1 MNTMEKTVSF
11 RQTLWWVVAALFL
24 LSCSPQTTSPENET
38 EKQTLRRSDSF
49 FGLHFDFHANKNDS
63 VIGKTFTAEMIDS
76 LLTMVQPDYI
86 QVDCKGHPGISSYPT
101 KVGNAAPG
109 FVKDPLKIWREVTRK
124 HNVALFVHYSGVWD
138 DASAEKHPDWMALN
152 AEGKKIGGRMSVKGP
167 YVDSLLI
174 PQFKEL
180 IDNYDIDGCWV
191 DGECWALQADYSPK
205 MLNAFRAETGIQ
217 QIPKSFSDPGGYEF
231 YEFNRKAFRQYVAHY
246 TDELHHYNPEFQI
259 TSNWAFSLH
268 MPEPVDI
275 NIDFISGDFSHVN
288 SVYSGFFESRCIAPQ
303 GKPWDLMAWS
313 FAYNFN
319 TGVPIT
325 KSAAQLKQLAA
336 TVMSMGG
343 GYQVYFQQNRDAS
356 PQPWQFG
363 LMKEVAG
370 FCRERQPFC
379 QNAKPV
385 PQIALLYS
393 SENYKKFTRGIYSNS
408 SANEPLR
415 GMLNLLLNGQNA
427 VEILMEHH
435 LKGRM
440 QEYPLIVIPE
450 CRYLAGDF
458 KTELL
463 AYVENGGNLL
473 VVGAGATALF
483 TDALNVEFSDTAA
496 VSTQF
501 LAYKNEMAGINTL
514 FQPVKLKEGATV
526 CGFRY
531 PVSDLRFPSSPAASV
546 TSYGKGKIAGVYL
559 DVSRKYNETANP
571 VYRNFVNSIVRE
583 LFPAPV
589 AEVKGSANVAVT
601 VNRLGEKLAVNLI
614 NTSGDHSNEK
624 VARYDEIPTVGP
636 LSVIIRTEK
645 APRKLLLQPENLA
658 LDFTFSNGVVET
670 TVDRLA
676 IHSILVLD

>member
-1 MNTMEKTVSF
+1 
-11 RQTLWWVVAALFL
+11 
-24 LSCSPQTTSPENET
+24 
-38 EKQTLRRSDSF
+38 
-49 FGLHFDFHANKNDS
+49 
-63 VIGKTFTAEMIDS
+63 
-76 LLTMVQPDYI
+76 
-86 QVDCKGHPGISSYPT
+86 
-101 KVGNAAPG
+101 
-109 FVKDPLKIWREVTRK
+109 
-124 HNVALFVHYSGVWD
+124 
-138 DASAEKHPDWMALN
+138 
-152 AEGKKIGGRMSVKGP
+152 MSVKGP

-180 IDNYDIDGCWV
+180 IDNYDIDGCWI
-191 DGECWALQADYSPK
+191 DGECWALQADYSLE

-217 QIPKSFSDPGGYEF
+217 QIPKSFSDSGGYEF
-231 YEFNRKAFRQYVAHY
+231 NEINRKAFRQYVAHY
-246 TDELHHYNPEFQI
+246 TDELHRYDPEFQV
-259 TSNWAFSLH
+259 TSNWAFSSH

-275 NIDFISGDFSHVN
+275 DIDFISGDFSHVN

-319 TGVPIT
+319 TGAPIT

-370 FCRERQPFC
+370 FCRERQPYC

-385 PQIALLYS
+385 PQVALLYS

-408 SANEPLR
+408 SVNEPLR
-415 GMLNLLLNGQNA
+415 GMLNLLLNAQNA

-450 CRYLAGDF
+450 CRYLADDF
-458 KTELL
+458 KAELL

-473 VVGAGATALF
+473 VVGTGATALF

-501 LAYKNEMAGINTL
+501 LAFGNEMAGINTL
-514 FQPVKLKEGATV
+514 FQPVELKEGATA

-559 DVSRKYNETANP
+559 DISRKYNETANP
-571 VYRNFVNSIVRE
+571 VYRNFVNLIARE
-583 LFPAPV
+583 LFPEPV
-589 AEVKGSANVAVT
+589 AEVKGSANVAIT

-614 NTSGDHSNEK
+614 NISGDHSNEK
-624 VARYDEIPTVGP
+624 VARYDEIPAVGP
-636 LSVIIRTEK
+636 LSIQIRTEN
-645 APRKLLLQPENLA
+645 APRKVILQPENIA
-658 LDFTFSNGVVET
+658 LDFSFSDGIVKTVVE
-670 TVDRLA
+670 RLD
-676 IHSILVLD
+676 IHSIVVLE

>member
-1 MNTMEKTVSF
+1 MNVTEKIGSF
-11 RQTLWWVVAALFL
+11 RQALRWVVAVLFL
-24 LSCSPQTTSPENET
+24 FSCSPQKPSSENEA

-63 VIGKTFTAEMIDS
+63 TVGKTFTAEMIDS

-124 HNVALFVHYSGVWD
+124 HKVALFVHYSGVWD
-138 DASAEKHPDWMALN
+138 DASAEKHPEWMALN
-152 AEGKKIGGRMSVKGP
+152 AEGKKIGGRISVKGP

-180 IDNYDIDGCWV
+180 IDNYDIDGCWI

-205 MLNAFRAETGIQ
+205 MISAFRAETGIR

-231 YEFNRKAFRQYVAHY
+231 NEFNRKAFRQYVAHY
-246 TDELHHYNPEFQI
+246 TDVLHRYNPEFQV
-259 TSNWAFSLH
+259 TSNWAFSSH

-385 PQIALLYS
+385 PQVALLYS

-408 SANEPLR
+408 SVNEPLR

-440 QEYPLIVIPE
+440 LEYPLIVIPE
-450 CRYLAGDF
+450 CRYLADDF

-483 TDALNVEFSDTAA
+483 TDALNVEFSDTA

-514 FQPVKLKEGATV
+514 FQPVKLKEGATAF
-526 CGFRY
+526 GSRY
-531 PVSDLRFPSSPAASV
+531 PASDLRFPSSPAASV
-546 TSYGKGKIAGVYL
+546 ASYGKGKIAGVYL
-559 DVSRKYNETANP
+559 DISKKYNETANP
-571 VYRNFVNSIVRE
+571 VYRDFVGSIVRE

-589 AEVKGSANVAVT
+589 AGVKGSANVAVT
-601 VNRLGEKLAVNLI
+601 VNRLGVKLAVNLI

-624 VARYDEIPTVGP
+624 VARYDEIPAVGP
-636 LSVIIRTEK
+636 LSVKIRTEK

-670 TVDRLA
+670 TVDRLV